1 MSAALTRGSNLQGAV
16 LMVLSMAGFAIE
28 DMFIKL
34 MAGTLPVGQILLLLG
49 VGGALVFGALSLAR
63 GDRLWSADLR
73 HPAVIGRT
81 LGEMIG
87 TVGFITAIALT
98 PISTASAIIQAMP
111 LAVTL
116 GAALF
121 LGEKVGWRRW
131 SAIGVGFFGVLLVIQ
146 PGSDGFSIL
155 SLFAVIGV
163 IGLATRDVSTRL
175 VPGSISSVQLS
186 TYAFVAL
193 IPTGAA
199 MMFVEGR
206 TWVAPD
212 AQAWAWLF
220 GAQLTGV
227 FAYGAIVAA
236 TRMGDVSVIAPFRY
250 ARIIFALCVGA
261 LVFGERPDLLTL
273 AGAAIIVGSG
283 LYTLLRQAQ
292 LQRRGRNAAASLSG
306 GPAL

>member
-1 MSAALTRGSNLQGAV
+1 MSAELARGSNLQGAV

-34 MAGTLPVGQILLLLG
+34 IAGSLPVGQILLLLG
-49 VGGALVFGALSLAR
+49 VGGAVVFGALAVAR
-63 GDRLWSADLR
+63 GDRLWSADMR
-73 HPAVIGRT
+73 HPGVIGRT

-146 PGSDGFSIL
+146 PGSEGFSVL

-163 IGLATRDVSTRL
+163 IGLAARDVATRL
-175 VPGSISSVQLS
+175 VPGSISSMQLS

-199 MMFVEGR
+199 MMVVEGR
-206 TWVAPD
+206 GWVAPD
-212 AQAWAWLF
+212 LQAWAWLF

-236 TRMGDVSVIAPFRY
+236 TRMGDISVIAPFRY
-250 ARIIFALCVGA
+250 ARIIFALIAGA
-261 LVFGERPDLLTL
+261 TVFGERPDLMTLT
-273 AGAAIIVGSG
+273 GAAIIVLSG
-283 LYTLLRQAQ
+283 LYSLLRQAQ
-292 LQRRGRNAAASLSG
+292 LQRKGRQAAASLRDP
-306 GPAL
+306 PAL